1 MATSPTLGG
10 RLTRA
15 FIALAV
21 LTTAIVSTP
30 STIGAQVEDPGYLI
44 EIQIVNLQQEGGFF
58 FTSVW
63 TGLHDGSFD
72 LFDGGEAPSPGLEL
86 LAEDGDPEVLQAE
99 FGRDTQTQ
107 VGPTPI
113 APRAAFEGEISV
125 TNPEDARYFSFAS
138 MMLPSND
145 SFFGN
150 ADPLAYE
157 LFDEQGNPTGPIEI
171 TIVAQDI
178 YDAGTERN
186 NAQGLPFVPSAA
198 GTTAIDTDLGIF
210 ELVDGLAPYVG
221 LETAAGT
228 IIEEELDSSDPVAL
242 IFVDVI
248 RAGGCEGRTA
258 TVNISLGEAPT
269 EGDDVILGTEGD
281 DVINALGGNDIICG
295 LGGDDTINAGNGA
308 DMIYGG
314 DGDDTINAGQGRDA
328 VFGEDGDDFISGGK
342 GKDAIRGGDGNDD
355 LRGNNGTDTLG
366 GGDGDDTINGGQK
379 ADVLSGDDGDDVLIG
394 GTRPDT
400 LTGGAGAD
408 ILDGGGSTTDTC
420 FEDSSDVSVDSC
432 EIRS

>member
-30 STIGAQVEDPGYLI
+30 SAIGAQVAPGYLVEI
-44 EIQIVNLQQEGGFF
+44 EVVNLQEDGGFF

-72 LFDGGEAPSPGLEL
+72 LLDGGEAPSPGLEL
-86 LAEDGDPEVLQAE
+86 LAEDGDPELLQAE
-99 FGRDTQTQ
+99 FGADTQTQ

-113 APRAAFEGEISV
+113 APLATF
-125 TNPEDARYFSFAS
+125 EDAIAVANPAEARYLSFAS

-150 ADPLAYE
+150 GDPLAYE

-171 TIVAQDI
+171 SIIAQDI

-186 NAQGLPFVPSAA
+186 NAEGLPFVPSAA

-228 IIEEELDSSDPVAL
+228 VIEDELDSSDPVAL
-242 IFVDVI
+242 ISVEAVQQ
-248 RAGGCEGRTA
+248 GGCEDITP
-258 TVNISLGEAPT
+258 TVNIGLGEAPT

-281 DVINALGGNDIICG
+281 DVINGLGGNDIICG
-295 LGGDDTINAGNGA
+295 LGGNDTINAGDGA
-308 DMIYGG
+308 DTVYGG

-328 VFGEDGDDFISGGK
+328 VFGDDGDDFISGGK
-342 GKDAIRGGDGNDD
+342 GKDVIHGGGGNDD
-355 LRGNNGTDTLG
+355 LRGNSGTDTISG
-366 GGDGDDTINGGQK
+366 GAGDDFINGGQK
-379 ADVLSGDDGDDVLIG
+379 ADVLRGDDGDDVLLG
-394 GTRPDT
+394 GTRPDV

-408 ILDGGGSTTDTC
+408 ILDGGGSPTDTC

>member
-1 MATSPTLGG
+1 MATSPNLGG

-30 STIGAQVEDPGYLI
+30 SAIGAQVAPGYLVEI
-44 EIQIVNLQQEGGFF
+44 EVVNLQEDGGFF

-72 LFDGGEAPSPGLEL
+72 LLDGGEAPSPGLEL
-86 LAEDGDPEVLQAE
+86 LAEDGDPELLQAE
-99 FGRDTQTQ
+99 FGADTQTQ

-113 APRAAFEGEISV
+113 APLATF
-125 TNPEDARYFSFAS
+125 EDAIAVANPAEARYLSFAS

-150 ADPLAYE
+150 GDPLAYE

-210 ELVDGLAPYVG
+210 ELVDGLAPYIG

-228 IIEEELDSSDPVAL
+228 VIEDELDSSDPVAL
-242 IFVDVI
+242 ISVEAVQQ
-248 RAGGCEGRTA
+248 GGCEDITP
-258 TVNISLGEAPT
+258 TVSISLGEAPT

-281 DVINALGGNDIICG
+281 DVINGLGGNDIICG
-295 LGGDDTINAGNGA
+295 LGGNDTINAGDGA
-308 DMIYGG
+308 DTVYGG

-328 VFGEDGDDFISGGK
+328 VFGDDGDDFISGGK
-342 GKDAIRGGDGNDD
+342 GKDVIHGGGGNDD
-355 LRGNNGTDTLG
+355 LRGNSGTDTISG
-366 GGDGDDTINGGQK
+366 GAGDDFINGGQK
-379 ADVLSGDDGDDVLIG
+379 ADVLSGDDGDDVLLG
-394 GTRPDT
+394 GTRPDV

-408 ILDGGGSTTDTC
+408 ILDGGGSPTDTC